1 MNIHT
6 WLQAKYL
13 PISLIALMI
22 MTRFEHFGGALH
34 LPDAS
39 LAVFFFAGFYRKKA
53 LLVFLLALAALIDV
67 VAIQNGTSSYC
78 ISPAYVFL
86 IPTYSVM
93 FLAGYYCAKFKS
105 LSLSSLSLQLSTVFL
120 AASVAFGISNYSF
133 YLLAGRFDDLSL
145 SQYAE
150 RVAQFYT
157 PYVGSVMLYAT
168 FIYAVMLLVKALP
181 ALKVNQKSA

>member
-1 MNIHT
+1 MNIPT

-22 MTRFEHFGGALH
+22 MTRFEHFGSALH

-53 LLVFLLALAALIDV
+53 LLGFLLALAAIIDA
-67 VAIQNGTSSYC
+67 VAIQNGASSYC

-93 FLAGYYCAKFKS
+93 YLAGYYCLRFKS
-105 LSLSSLSLQLSTVFL
+105 LSLSSLGMQLSTVFL

-157 PYVGSVMLYAT
+157 PYVGSVLLYAT
-168 FIYAVMLLVKALP
+168 FIYGLMLLVKALP
-181 ALKVNQKSA
+181 ALKINQKSA

>member
-1 MNIHT
+1 MNLQT

-39 LAVFFFAGFYRKKA
+39 LAVFFFAGYYRKKA
-53 LLVFLLALAALIDV
+53 LLGFLLALAALIDV
-67 VAIQNGTSSYC
+67 AAIQNGTSSYC

-86 IPTYSVM
+86 MPTYSVM
-93 FLAGYYCAKFKS
+93 FVAGYYCAKFKS
-105 LSLSSLSLQLSTVFL
+105 LNLSSLSIQLSAIFV

-133 YLLAGRFDDLSL
+133 YLLAGRFADLSL
-145 SQYAE
+145 SQYTE

-157 PYVGSVMLYAT
+157 PYVGSVLLYAT
-168 FIYAVMLLVKALP
+168 FIYGLMLLVKALS
-181 ALKVNQKSA
+181 AMKVNQKSA

>member
-6 WLQAKYL
+6 WLQTKYL

-22 MTRFEHFGGALH
+22 LTRFEHFGGALH

-53 LLVFLLALAALIDV
+53 LLVFLLALAALIDA

-86 IPTYSVM
+86 IPTYCVM
-93 FLAGYYCAKFKS
+93 YLAGYYCAKFKS
-105 LSLSSLSLQLSTVFL
+105 LSLNSLGLQLSTVFL

-150 RVAQFYT
+150 RIAQFYT
-157 PYVGSVMLYAT
+157 PYVGTVLLYAT
-168 FIYAVMLLVKALP
+168 FIYAVMLLVKIIP
-181 ALKVNQKSA
+181 ALKSNQKSA

>member
-22 MTRFEHFGGALH
+22 LTRFEHFGGALH

-53 LLVFLLALAALIDV
+53 LLGFLLSLAALIDV
-67 VAIQNGTSSYC
+67 IALQNGTSSYC

-105 LSLSSLSLQLSTVFL
+105 LSLSSLGIQLSTVFL

-133 YLLAGRFDDLSL
+133 YLLAGQFDDLSL

-157 PYVGSVMLYAT
+157 PYVGSVLLYAT
-168 FIYAVMLLVKALP
+168 FIYAVMFLVKALP
-181 ALKVNQKSA
+181 AMKLNQKSA